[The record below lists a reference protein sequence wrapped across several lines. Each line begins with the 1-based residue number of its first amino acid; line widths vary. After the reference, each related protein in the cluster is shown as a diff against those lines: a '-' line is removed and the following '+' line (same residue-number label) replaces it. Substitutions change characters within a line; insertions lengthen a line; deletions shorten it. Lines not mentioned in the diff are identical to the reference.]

1 MVTTCYITVADIYF
15 ARSNEEEIG
24 PYKGPF
30 LLTSRTLR
38 THRTHRTH
46 RTRTH
51 RTHRTRTHRTSR
63 NASRVS
69 FPNVCFDL
77 QTKVTGKSYMR
88 KLRKL
93 HAKVTK
99 VAKVTCESYIGK
111 LYNYTKRNRPRRVC

>member
-30 LLTSRTLR
+30 LLTSRT
-38 THRTHRTH
+38 H

-51 RTHRTRTHRTSR
+51 RTHRTSR